1 MVDLKIGLDKIKK
14 VYHISDVHIRNF
26 KRHKE
31 YREVFQTI
39 KEYIKKTKTPESII
53 CLTGDIVHSKTDI
66 TPELVQEVTYLFN
79 ILSEELPIILIPGNH
94 DTNLNNN
101 NRLDSLSPIVDAL
114 KNPKIYYLKDSGV
127 YKCANL
133 ELIHWSVFDKPE
145 NFPKPEN
152 LKGCTKIGLY
162 HGAVK
167 PFDFSG
173 GFEYSNSSLKSED
186 FAEFDITMLGDLH
199 KAHYVDERK
208 TAGYPGSTIQQNH
221 GEDLNH
227 GILVW
232 DIDSKS
238 AEFVNVPN
246 NTAYYTV
253 DIEEGLYN
261 PIPSTIPNRI
271 YLRVRYKNTDYSVVK
286 RIISEIKSEREVV
299 EVTEQKIN
307 TFEKGNYKENR
318 RVMPDVRNISEQNIM
333 LREYLTDKFNLTL
346 EEVEKVCDL
355 NTVIN
360 SEVKVVDSNR
370 NINWSPRRF
379 EFSNMFSYGE
389 NNVIDFQTM
398 TGTYGIFAPNASGKS
413 SFLSALEYCIFDKC
427 SKTSKASHVM
437 NNKASTFHCKLEF
450 ELNGH
455 IHVIER
461 RAKKSK
467 SDTVKVDV
475 DFYYYDSEGTI
486 VSLNGKERSDTN
498 GIIRNLLGSYE
509 DFILTCMSI
518 QGNNTGFIDMGQA
531 DRKNLLVQFLDIEI
545 FDYLYDIANAKVKEL
560 SVLVKEYKKIDY
572 DVQIQTL
579 SESKK
584 SDSERLNKLLEDK
597 ESIEHIIETL
607 SQKLNELKIGIVEVE
622 VEYGDVESLENK
634 KQGILK
640 TIESNKEKVEYNKK
654 VLDSCNNAIIGIQS
668 KIDAIDQQNLQEQ
681 LNKLM
686 FHMEQEKSLTVEVE
700 RMKVD
705 MINKM
710 DKMSKLEDLEYDES
724 CPYCMNNVFVK
735 DAIKTKESL
744 KDAEIAAKEKVASLK
759 ELRELINTFEEYK
772 NVKIELDSL
781 SKDLLTQQSS
791 KVRVEGSINEIER
804 TITQYTDNVAKVDE
818 AIKKYYANLDAITNN
833 SKIKEKIS
841 TVLREANIK
850 KDNLN
855 SINKKISECN
865 SSILYTKTQIEGL
878 EKSIT
883 KLKSLEDE
891 YKFYNYYL
899 TAVSKDGVPH
909 TIMTSVIPI
918 IEEDINNILSQIVE
932 FKIEVKSDGKNIN
945 AYIVYDD
952 SRVWPIELASGME
965 KFVSSLA
972 IRTSLINISS
982 LPRPSFLAI
991 DEGFGV
997 LDIENIGNIS
1007 ILMDYLKTQFKFIL
1021 MISHIDSI
1029 KDVVDGHIEVVKNKD
1044 GASKIQSI

>member
-1 MVDLKIGLDKIKK
+1 MIELKIGLDSIKK
-14 VYHISDVHIRNF
+14 VYHISDIHIRNF

-39 KEYIKKTKTPESII
+39 KDYISKTKTPESII

-66 TPELVQEVTYLFN
+66 TPELVQEVTFLLTM
-79 ILSEELPIILIPGNH
+79 LSEELPIILIPGNH

-114 KNPKIYYLKDSGV
+114 KNPRIHYLKDSGV
-127 YKCANL
+127 FKCANL
-133 ELIHWSVFDKPE
+133 ELVHWSVFDKPE

-152 LKGCTKIGLY
+152 LEGCTKVALY

-167 PFDFSG
+167 PFNFSG

-186 FAEFDITMLGDLH
+186 FSEFDITMLGDLH
-199 KAHYVDERK
+199 QAHYVDEK
-208 TAGYPGSTIQQNH
+208 ETAGYPGSTIQQNH
-221 GEDLNH
+221 GEGLKH

-232 DIDSKS
+232 DIDSRS
-238 AEFVNVPN
+238 AEFVEVKN
-246 NTAYYTV
+246 NTAYYTI
-253 DIEEGLYN
+253 DIENGIYT
-261 PIPSTIPNRI
+261 PIPADIPKRI
-271 YLRVRYKNTDYSVVK
+271 YLRVRYRNTDYSIIK
-286 RIISEIKSEREVV
+286 SIISDIKSEREVV

-307 TFEKGNYKENR
+307 TFEKGNYTENR
-318 RVMPDVRNISEQNIM
+318 RIMPDVRNVTEQNVM
-333 LREYLTDKFNLTL
+333 LREYLKTKYNLTL
-346 EEVEKVCDL
+346 EEVERVCEL
-355 NTVIN
+355 NSTIN
-360 SEVKVVDSNR
+360 SEVKVVDNNR
-370 NINWSPRRF
+370 NINWSPKRF

-450 ELNGH
+450 ELNGYT
-455 IHVIER
+455 HVIER

-475 DFYYYDSEGTI
+475 DFYYYDSEGVV

-498 GIIRNLLGSYE
+498 GMIRNLLGSYE
-509 DFILTCMSI
+509 DFVLTCMSI

-531 DRKNLLVQFLDIEI
+531 DRKNLLVQFLDIAI
-545 FDYLYDIANAKVKEL
+545 FDSLYDIANSKVKEL
-560 SVLVKEYKKIDY
+560 SVLVKEYKKVDY
-572 DVQIQTL
+572 DTQIESLTQT
-579 SESKK
+579 SK
-584 SDSERLNKLLEDK
+584 SDVERLSKLNEEK
-597 ESIEHIIETL
+597 EEVERIVETL
-607 SQKLNELKIGIVEVE
+607 SQKINELKRGILEVE
-622 VEYGDVESLENK
+622 LEYADVESLETK
-634 KQGILK
+634 KRGLLS
-640 TIESNKEKVEYNKK
+640 TIESNKEKIEFNKK
-654 VLDSCNNAIIGIQS
+654 TLDSCKNNIADVQA
-668 KIDAIDQQNLQEQ
+668 KIDSIDQAKIQEE
-681 LNKLM
+681 LEKLK
-686 FHMEQEKSLTVEVE
+686 FHVEQERILTVEVE
-700 RMKVD
+700 KMKVD
-705 MINKM
+705 MINKL
-710 DKMSKLEDLEYDES
+710 DKMSKLENLEYDES
-724 CPYCMNNVFVK
+724 CTYCMNNVFVK
-735 DAIKTKESL
+735 DAIKTKESI
-744 KDAEIAAKEKVASLK
+744 KDAEIAAKEKVATLRSLIEVIGSFDVYK
-759 ELRELINTFEEYK
+759 EQK
-772 NVKIELDSL
+772 KELDSL
-781 SKDLLTQQSS
+781 GRELLTHQSS
-791 KVRVEGSINEIER
+791 KVRIEGTINEIER
-804 TITQYTDNVAKVDE
+804 AIATNTESVGKVEE
-818 AIKKYYANLDAITNN
+818 AIKKYYANLEAITNN
-833 SKIKEKIS
+833 SKIKEKIAL
-841 TVLREANIK
+841 VLKELNLK
-850 KDNLN
+850 KDSLS
-855 SINKKISECN
+855 SINRRISECN
-865 SSILYTKTQIEGL
+865 SSILYTKSQIDNIQR
-878 EKSIT
+878 SVT
-883 KLKSLEDE
+883 KLKELEDE
-891 YKFYNYYL
+891 YRFYNYYL
-899 TAVSKDGVPH
+899 TAVSKDGIPH

-997 LDIENIGNIS
+997 LDVENISNIS

-1029 KDVVDGHIEVVKNKD
+1029 KDVVDGHIEVVKTKE
-1044 GASKIQSI
+1044 GSSKIQSV